1 MGSENKNKNTQK
13 LGRDDLVNVD
23 FVRELELAE
32 HRRHDDGD
40 VVGVDAP
47 FDVAAVSFGKRMTR
61 QLFDGQPNKKTQ
73 ALSRIPADSQHVL
86 SWCVPI
92 KHNVLCI

>member
-1 MGSENKNKNTQK
+1 
-13 LGRDDLVNVD
+13 
-23 FVRELELAE
+23 
-32 HRRHDDGD
+32 
-40 VVGVDAP
+40 
-47 FDVAAVSFGKRMTR
+47 VSFGKRMTR